1 MKLHVFFITTLAIIG
16 LVFWLITWA
25 LGQAFSQDHPVSKQQ
40 PRLFVSLQYMDAE
53 GCANRDKVTNSDS
66 CVQNVQVSE
75 ISQTGAKDFVIAIAY
90 TDQTGV
96 RRLQSA
102 IANSEQGANP
112 EEPGIS
118 VASTFFTDVDNIT
131 DLQATVVADDGSV
144 VTVKN

>member
-66 CVQNVQVSE
+66 CVQNVQPSNSFLIASFGIPFRRRRSLGRIELV
-75 ISQTGAKDFVIAIAY
+75 ITLGVWLGGALAVWIILRWF
-90 TDQTGV
+90 
-96 RRLQSA
+96 
-102 IANSEQGANP
+102 
-112 EEPGIS
+112 
-118 VASTFFTDVDNIT
+118 
-131 DLQATVVADDGSV
+131 
-144 VTVKN
+144 